1 MLSEDVDGDGTI
13 EVVTV
18 QGQRLYVIAPDGTTE
33 LNEDISVSGATKA
46 RVTMLD
52 DVSGDGVADI
62 AVSYQFD
69 PGSYTARFYKADG
82 TLLKEFQLSNDGDGA
97 MRPVAVVDED
107 VIVSYSTG
115 FSLSPRGLSRW
126 DYQNASKMWD
136 YVVGPIFNGL
146 SLADADDDGIDEMT
160 YGTFSPHNGASGN
173 GLDDGNTYSLILDV
187 GATAE
192 LKQKYPAGNP
202 DGSLLDRFAR
212 LEGDSHKL
220 LSFKTYNDFYPGTSR
235 AHVRSLDGS
244 IEHTFE
250 GLPEGNWE
258 FGWADV
264 TGNDAR
270 EIVASNRNS
279 NQSNLYVFDTSLN
292 VVDSISLGQ
301 DQVFEALADTDGDEE
316 TEVIVRGPE
325 NIWTYSPSLEP
336 DWSWTYEGS
345 GTLRNLI
352 ASDSDRDGRID
363 LSVMT
368 EESVLLLEGGS
379 PPTADFGVEPRLP
392 QIGETVTFDASGSS
406 DPDGQV
412 QSYEWDFDDDGTVE
426 ATGQTANTS
435 FSSAGD
441 VPVTLT
447 VKDDDGSTDDTT
459 QTVTVNAPP
468 TASNDTTQTPQGV
481 SVTTEALANDTDPD
495 GRLDSSSVQIESS
508 PSSGIIS
515 QVDTSTGAITYVPDA
530 GFTGTDT
537 YSYTVADTAGARSEA
552 ATVTVEVQDRG
563 EPFITTWE
571 TTSLDSSIT
580 IPTDTSDSSYD
591 FVIDWGDGTTETYS
605 GVDPDPTHSY
615 DQAGTYTVEISGTF
629 PQFFLNAPVVE
640 DSTNAQTSG
649 KRAEGVTAETG
660 TMPKKLIS
668 PRKRE
673 GTTDLLEA
681 KRGVKTASTEGQT
694 AANAEK
700 LQTIEQWGAIQWE
713 SFEAAF
719 RGAVN
724 LTYNATDTPDL
735 SGVTDMSVMFADA
748 RSFNGD
754 IGNWD
759 VSGVRDMSLMFNGA
773 TSFDQDIS
781 QWDTGNVTDMRGMFF
796 DAGSFNQPVG
806 EWDVSSVTSMRGMFG
821 GFDVTMSFDQDIS
834 QWDTGNVTNMSTM
847 FQNAT
852 QFNQDISSWD
862 VSGVVSMGFMFSGA
876 TSFDQDIS
884 SWDTGNVI
892 DMRFM
897 FANAGSFNQDIG
909 SWDVSSVTSMR
920 GMFGGFDVTMSFD
933 QDISSWDTGNVIDM
947 RFMFADAGSFNQD
960 VGGWDVSSVEDM
972 AFMFADASSFDQDIG
987 TWNVSNVTD
996 MHAMFAG
1003 ATSFDQDLG
1012 SWDVSSVD
1020 DSQPDA
1026 PDSFEDFLDG
1036 TELSSPNYDALLNGW
1051 SQLDLTNGLTFDA
1064 GQSQYTTEAE
1074 SARQSIIDEENW
1086 TINDGGLTSTDQ
1098 SPIAEADSFSTLE
1111 GQVLTVEAPGVLEN
1125 DSDPEGDS
1133 LSAEL
1138 VSGASNGELTLRP
1151 DGSFE
1156 YTPSQG
1162 YTGTDQFDYQA
1173 TAGGKGDTATV
1184 TIRVRDLGEPFVTT
1198 WETTSPDSSI
1208 TIPTDTSDSSYDFVI
1223 DWGDG
1228 TTETYS
1234 GADPDPTHS
1243 YDQAGTY
1250 TVEIRGIF
1258 PRIYLDAGFQGEGD
1272 EANAKKLQSVER
1284 WGSIQWESMRLAFA
1298 GASNMVYNA
1307 PGAPDLS
1314 NVTDMS
1320 GMFNEATA
1328 FNADISNWDVSGVID
1343 MAGMFGGATSFN
1355 QDLNAWDVSSVK
1367 DFGGM
1372 FVDATSFNGRIENW
1386 DVSNATEVNIMFS
1399 GAQSFNRDIGSWNV
1413 SSVTNMGGMFEN
1425 ATSFNQDIGRWDVSS
1440 VTDMNGMFAG
1450 ATAFNQNIGGW
1461 DVSGVERFDRF
1472 LEGTELSPSN
1482 YDALLNGWSQL
1493 DLTNGLTFDAGESQY
1508 TAEAESARQSIIDE
1522 ENWTINDGGL
1532 TTANQPPVADFGSD
1546 PTVPDV
1552 GQEIVFDA
1560 SESSD
1565 PDGQVQ
1571 SYEWDFGDG
1580 TSGSGPEPTHTYQ
1593 EADTY
1598 TVRLTVT
1605 DDNGAVSEKTSDLQV
1620 RPVQTQTTATQSF
1633 GGDQED
1639 DYRLVALPGQV
1650 SASLSETASGDW
1662 RGFRETGASGGQA
1675 YSRSECSGGCQF
1687 EPGEGFWLIAG
1698 QTWNVDRA
1706 VETVDLTGE
1715 GSVQISLQDGWNL
1728 VSNPLEEEVSW
1739 STVQEATGTEQPLW
1753 RWTGTWQQAQTFRS
1767 AKEGEAYYFRDD
1779 QINTLTVPYPGAGS
1793 SSTQGKA
1800 QAKTDTTQ
1808 ADTGTRQSLTL
1819 SVVQD
1824 GEVVSSIEAGARGG
1838 AEDGLDGFDLYGP
1851 PGYFGAATLRLIQQ
1865 SNDRPAALAAEY
1877 REPEGAGNSFD
1888 LRIRASADTALTLRA
1903 DGFSGLEGEEVA
1915 LMQEATGETHSLK
1928 EGRPVTVL
1936 QREAE
1941 ARYRLLVGSKSY
1953 VEEKKETIRP
1963 SEMKLLP
1970 NYPNPFSRQTTIEY
1984 ALPEARAVRLAV
1996 YDVLGRRVATLADG
2010 RKEGGFHSLQWTAG
2024 QKLSSGTYFLRLRA
2038 GGQSKTRRLT
2048 VVR

>member
-1 MLSEDVDGDGTI
+1 MKRSSTGGLHLLCALLVVAVAVGLAQTSRAQQFGEQKVITTNASGAQSVFARDLDGDGDADVLSASYAPTTLDGEI
-13 EVVTV
+13 AWYENEGGGSFS
-18 QGQRLYVIAPDGTTE
+18 GQKVITNAVFAESVFTQDLDGD
-33 LNEDISVSGATKA
+33 EDADVLAALPVSGKIAWYENEGGGSFSAQKVITTNA
-46 RVTMLD
+46 D
-52 DVSGDGVADI
+52 DAESVFAQD
-62 AVSYQFD
+62 
-69 PGSYTARFYKADG
+69 
-82 TLLKEFQLSNDGDGA
+82 LDGDG
-97 MRPVAVVDED
+97 
-107 VIVSYSTG
+107 
-115 FSLSPRGLSRW
+115 
-126 DYQNASKMWD
+126 
-136 YVVGPIFNGL
+136 
-146 SLADADDDGIDEMT
+146 DADVLAALSGSGKIAWYENEGGGSFSEEKVITRNVNQASDVFAQDLDGDGDADVLSASEDDDKIAWYENEGGGSFSAQKVITTNADFAESVFARDLDGDGDADILSASASLGDDNIVWHENEGGGSFSEERVITTRNANRASDVFARDLDGDGDADVLAALESDDKIVWNENEGGGSFSEEKVITTNVSRASDVYARDLDGDGDADVLSASEDDGKIAWYENNQPP
-160 YGTFSPHNGASGN
+160 SAN
-173 GLDDGNTYSLILDV
+173 DDSAQTS
-187 GATAE
+187 
-192 LKQKYPAGNP
+192 
-202 DGSLLDRFAR
+202 
-212 LEGDSHKL
+212 EG
-220 LSFKTYNDFYPGTSR
+220 
-235 AHVRSLDGS
+235 
-244 IEHTFE
+244 E
-250 GLPEGNWE
+250 
-258 FGWADV
+258 
-264 TGNDAR
+264 
-270 EIVASNRNS
+270 
-279 NQSNLYVFDTSLN
+279 
-292 VVDSISLGQ
+292 
-301 DQVFEALADTDGDEE
+301 
-316 TEVIVRGPE
+316 
-325 NIWTYSPSLEP
+325 
-336 DWSWTYEGS
+336 
-345 GTLRNLI
+345 
-352 ASDSDRDGRID
+352 
-363 LSVMT
+363 
-368 EESVLLLEGGS
+368 
-379 PPTADFGVEPRLP
+379 
-392 QIGETVTFDASGSS
+392 
-406 DPDGQV
+406 
-412 QSYEWDFDDDGTVE
+412 
-426 ATGQTANTS
+426 
-435 FSSAGD
+435 
-441 VPVTLT
+441 PVT
-447 VKDDDGSTDDTT
+447 TD
-459 QTVTVNAPP
+459 V
-468 TASNDTTQTPQGV
+468 
-481 SVTTEALANDTDPD
+481 LANDTDPD
-495 GRLDSSSVQIESS
+495 GSLDSSSVQIESS
-508 PSSGIIS
+508 PSNGIIS
-515 QVDTSTGAITYVPDA
+515 EVDTSTGAITYGPDA

-552 ATVTVEVQDRG
+552 STVTVEVQDRG

-571 TTSLDSSIT
+571 TTSPDSSIT

-629 PQFFLNAPVVE
+629 PRFFLNAPVVE

-681 KRGVKTASTEGQT
+681 KRGVKTASTEGQA

-700 LQTIEQWGAIQWE
+700 LQTIEQWGSIQWE

-796 DAGSFNQPVG
+796 DAGSFNQ
-806 EWDVSSVTSMRGMFG
+806 
-821 GFDVTMSFDQDIS
+821 
-834 QWDTGNVTNMSTM
+834 
-847 FQNAT
+847 
-852 QFNQDISSWD
+852 
-862 VSGVVSMGFMFSGA
+862 
-876 TSFDQDIS
+876 
-884 SWDTGNVI
+884 
-892 DMRFM
+892 
-897 FANAGSFNQDIG
+897 DIG

-933 QDISSWDTGNVIDM
+933 QDISSWDTGNVTDMSTMFQNATQFNQDISSWDVTSVRDMSYMFFDAGSFDQDIGSWDVSSVTSMRGMFGGFDVTMSFDQDISSWNTGNVTDM
-947 RFMFADAGSFNQD
+947 RFMFQNATQFNQDISSWDVTSVRDMSYMFFDAGSFNQD
-960 VGGWDVSSVEDM
+960 VGSWDVSSVEDM
-972 AFMFADASSFDQDIG
+972 AFMFADASNFDQDIG

-1012 SWDVSSVD
+1012 GWDVSSVD

-1125 DSDPEGDS
+1125 DSDPDGDS

-1208 TIPTDTSDSSYDFVI
+1208 TIPTDTSDSSYDFQVS
-1223 DWGDG
+1223 WGDG

-1234 GADPDPTHS
+1234 GVDPDPTHS

-1250 TVEIRGIF
+1250 TVEISGAF
-1258 PRIYLDAGFQGEGD
+1258 PRIYLNAGFQGEGD
-1272 EANAKKLQSVER
+1272 GANAKKLQSVDR

-1372 FVDATSFNGRIENW
+1372 FVDATIFNGRIENW
-1386 DVSNATEVNIMFS
+1386 DVSNATEMNIMFS

-1413 SSVTNMGGMFEN
+1413 SSVTSMGGMFEN

-1508 TAEAESARQSIIDE
+1508 TTEAESARQLIIDE

-1996 YDVLGRRVATLADG
+1996 YDVLGRQVATLADG
-2010 RKEGGFHSLQWTAG
+2010 RKEGGFHRVQWQAG

-2038 GGQSKTRRLT
+2038 GDQSKTRRLT

>member
-1 MLSEDVDGDGTI
+1 MKRLLSNFPKIYLVLFGLIITAVAPFVSHAQITSKQSSKGWSHLQASEVGSNFVPISAPTSSDQLALQNSVSLPTQDSPNLLSEDVDGDGTI

-173 GLDDGNTYSLILDV
+173 GLDDGNTYSLILDA

-220 LSFKTYNDFYPGTSR
+220 LSFKTYNDSYPGTSR

-316 TEVIVRGPE
+316 TEVIVRGPK
-325 NIWTYSPSLEP
+325 NVWTYSPSLEP

-352 ASDSDRDGRID
+352 ASDNDGDGRID

-515 QVDTSTGAITYVPDA
+515 QVDTSTGAITYAPDA

-537 YSYTVADTAGARSEA
+537 YSYTVADTTGARSEA

-571 TTSLDSSIT
+571 TTSPDSSIT
-580 IPTDTSDSSYD
+580 IPTDTSASNYD

-615 DQAGTYTVEISGTF
+615 DQAGTYTVEIRGTF
-629 PQFFLNAPVVE
+629 PRFFLNAPVVE

-649 KRAEGVTAETG
+649 KRAEGVTAEAG
-660 TMPKKLIS
+660 MMPKKLVS
-668 PRKRE
+668 PRERKE
-673 GTTDLLEA
+673 TTDRLEA

-700 LQTIEQWGAIQWE
+700 LQTIEQWGSIQWE

-748 RSFNGD
+748 QSFNGD
-754 IGNWD
+754 IG
-759 VSGVRDMSLMFNGA
+759 G
-773 TSFDQDIS
+773 
-781 QWDTGNVTDMRGMFF
+781 WDTGNVTDMRGMFF
-796 DAGSFNQPVG
+796 NAGSFNRSVG
-806 EWDVSSVTSMRGMFG
+806 EWDVSSVTDMAFMFG

-834 QWDTGNVTNMSTM
+834 SWDTGNVTDMSVM

-862 VSGVVSMGFMFSGA
+862 VTSVRDMSYMF
-876 TSFDQDIS
+876 FD
-884 SWDTGNVI
+884 
-892 DMRFM
+892 
-897 FANAGSFNQDIG
+897 AGSFNQDIG

-920 GMFGGFDVTMSFD
+920 GMFGGLDVTMSFN
-933 QDISSWDTGNVIDM
+933 QDIGSWDVSGVTNMVAMFQNAKSFNQDIGQWDTGNVTNM
-947 RFMFADAGSFNQD
+947 RFMFNDAEG
-960 VGGWDVSSVEDM
+960 
-972 AFMFADASSFDQDIG
+972 FDQDIG
-987 TWNVSNVTD
+987 EWNTGNVTNMAFMFQAATSFNQDISQWDVSNVTD
-996 MHAMFAG
+996 MAFMFFDATSFDQPIGSWDVSGVTDMVAMFGG

-1026 PDSFEDFLDG
+1026 PDSFESFLGG
-1036 TELSSPNYDALLNGW
+1036 TELSSVNYDALLNGW

-1064 GQSQYTTEAE
+1064 GESQYTTEAE

-1086 TINDGGLTSTDQ
+1086 TINDGGLT
-1098 SPIAEADSFSTLE
+1098 
-1111 GQVLTVEAPGVLEN
+1111 
-1125 DSDPEGDS
+1125 
-1133 LSAEL
+1133 
-1138 VSGASNGELTLRP
+1138 
-1151 DGSFE
+1151 
-1156 YTPSQG
+1156 
-1162 YTGTDQFDYQA
+1162 
-1173 TAGGKGDTATV
+1173 
-1184 TIRVRDLGEPFVTT
+1184 
-1198 WETTSPDSSI
+1198 
-1208 TIPTDTSDSSYDFVI
+1208 
-1223 DWGDG
+1223 
-1228 TTETYS
+1228 
-1234 GADPDPTHS
+1234 
-1243 YDQAGTY
+1243 
-1250 TVEIRGIF
+1250 
-1258 PRIYLDAGFQGEGD
+1258 
-1272 EANAKKLQSVER
+1272 
-1284 WGSIQWESMRLAFA
+1284 
-1298 GASNMVYNA
+1298 
-1307 PGAPDLS
+1307 
-1314 NVTDMS
+1314 
-1320 GMFNEATA
+1320 
-1328 FNADISNWDVSGVID
+1328 
-1343 MAGMFGGATSFN
+1343 
-1355 QDLNAWDVSSVK
+1355 
-1367 DFGGM
+1367 
-1372 FVDATSFNGRIENW
+1372 
-1386 DVSNATEVNIMFS
+1386 
-1399 GAQSFNRDIGSWNV
+1399 
-1413 SSVTNMGGMFEN
+1413 
-1425 ATSFNQDIGRWDVSS
+1425 
-1440 VTDMNGMFAG
+1440 
-1450 ATAFNQNIGGW
+1450 
-1461 DVSGVERFDRF
+1461 
-1472 LEGTELSPSN
+1472 
-1482 YDALLNGWSQL
+1482 
-1493 DLTNGLTFDAGESQY
+1493 
-1508 TAEAESARQSIIDE
+1508 
-1522 ENWTINDGGL
+1522 
-1532 TTANQPPVADFGSD
+1532 TANEPPVADFGSD

-1571 SYEWDFGDG
+1571 SYEWAFGDG
-1580 TSGSGPEPTHTYQ
+1580 TSGSGPQPTHTYQ

-1605 DDNGAVSEKTSDLQV
+1605 DDSGAVSEEATSELRV

-1633 GGDQED
+1633 GGDQKD

-1650 SASLSETASGDW
+1650 STSLSETASGDW

-1687 EPGEGFWLIAG
+1687 GPGEGFWLIAG

-1706 VETVDLTGE
+1706 VETVDLSE
-1715 GSVQISLQDGWNL
+1715 ENSVQISLQDGWNV
-1728 VSNPLEEEVSW
+1728 VSNPLETEVFW
-1739 STVQEATGTEQPLW
+1739 VAVQQATGTSQPLW
-1753 RWTGTWQQAQTFRS
+1753 RWTGTWERVQTFRS

-1779 QINTLTVPYPGAGS
+1779 QINALTVPYPGAGS

-1819 SVVQD
+1819 SVVRD
-1824 GEVVSSIEAGARGG
+1824 GEAISSVEAGTRGG
-1838 AEDGLDGFDLYGP
+1838 AEDGLGRFDLYGP
-1851 PGYFGAATLRLIQQ
+1851 PGYFGPATLRLIQHRG
-1865 SNDRPAALAAEY
+1865 SGEEGERRPVALAAEY
-1877 REPEGAGNSFD
+1877 REPEGDGYTFD
-1888 LRIRASADTALTLRA
+1888 LRLRASADTALTLRA
-1903 DGFSGLEGEEVA
+1903 DGFGALKGEEVS
-1915 LMQEATGETHSLK
+1915 LIEPATGEAHPLK

-1936 QREAE
+1936 QRAAE

-1953 VEEKKETIRP
+1953 VEEKKENIRP
-1963 SEMKLLP
+1963 SEVRLLP
-1970 NYPNPFSRQTTIEY
+1970 NYPNPFSRQTTVEY
-1984 ALPEARAVRLAV
+1984 ALPEAQTVRLTV

-2010 RKEGGFHSLQWTAG
+2010 RKEGGFHRLQWAAG
-2024 QKLSSGTYFLRLRA
+2024 QELSSGAYFLRLRA